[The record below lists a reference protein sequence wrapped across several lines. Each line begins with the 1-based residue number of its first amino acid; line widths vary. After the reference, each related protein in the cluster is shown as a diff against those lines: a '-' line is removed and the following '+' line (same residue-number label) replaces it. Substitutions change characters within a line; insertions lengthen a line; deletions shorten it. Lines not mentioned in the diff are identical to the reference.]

1 MIRSPRFVLAAAI
14 AAAVAAP
21 ALAQDA
27 RDESNQAPAHRAL
40 GVGDTNSLQ
49 HSPKLQV
56 PPRALAGH
64 STSTR
69 DEVRQDLQAAREAGA
84 VTPDGNIGDT
94 PRTLMAREQYAEQ
107 QGAIAQAELDRR
119 AAMDAAAAAPQPA
132 PAPVAPFGAGDS
144 VNLQSP
150 AADPPAIQR

>member
-1 MIRSPRFVLAAAI
+1 
-14 AAAVAAP
+14 
-21 ALAQDA
+21 
-27 RDESNQAPAHRAL
+27 
-40 GVGDTNSLQ
+40 
-49 HSPKLQV
+49 
-56 PPRALAGH
+56 
-64 STSTR
+64 
-69 DEVRQDLQAAREAGA
+69 
-84 VTPDGNIGDT
+84 
-94 PRTLMAREQYAEQ
+94 MAREQYAEQ